1 MYDGQR
7 KERLTFFK
15 AEIRPKHADVLL
27 FACCLCSGLVDSTL
41 YNAYNTFVS
50 MQTGNTIFVGL
61 GASNQNPR
69 PYGWARSLTSIGCF
83 IIGSFIFARLNRLF
97 GAKKRGTLILSFS
110 LQVIMLILTACLVQS
125 GVIAGLPL
133 HNLSTAEPDWTQE
146 VPIVLLSIQSAGQI
160 VASRALGYNEIP
172 TVVITSLLCDL
183 MSDPKLFLLR
193 NEKRDRRIIAFV
205 LTLVGAIAG
214 GWITKGTGDIY
225 AVLWIAAGIKLGI
238 ASAWMFWKE
247 ELDLST

>member
-1 MYDGQR
+1 MFLSPRVLNDTKGR
-7 KERLTFFK
+7 RRRIA
-15 AEIRPKHADVLL
+15 AE
-27 FACCLCSGLVDSTL
+27 
-41 YNAYNTFVS
+41 
-50 MQTGNTIFVGL
+50 TG
-61 GASNQNPR
+61 
-69 PYGWARSLTSIGCF
+69 
-83 IIGSFIFARLNRLF
+83 GSFIFARLNRLF
-97 GAKKRGTLILSFS
+97 GPKKRGTLILSFG
-110 LQVIMLILTACLVQS
+110 LQVVMLILTACLVQS

-133 HNLSTAEPDWTQE
+133 HNLATTEPDWTQE

-225 AVLWIAAGIKLGI
+225 AALWIAAGIKLGI
-238 ASAWMFWKE
+238 ASAWLFWKE

>member
-7 KERLTFFK
+7 KERLTFLK
-15 AEIRPKHADVLL
+15 AEIQPAHADVLL

-50 MQTGNTIFVGL
+50 MQTGNTIFVG
-61 GASNQNPR
+61 
-69 PYGWARSLTSIGCF
+69 
-83 IIGSFIFARLNRLF
+83 SFIFARLNRLF
-97 GAKKRGTLILSFS
+97 GPKKRGTLILSFG
-110 LQVIMLILTACLVQS
+110 LQVVMLILTACLVQS

-133 HNLSTAEPDWTQE
+133 HNLATAEPDWTQE

-225 AVLWIAAGIKLGI
+225 AALWIAAGIKLGI
-238 ASAWMFWKE
+238 ASAWLFWKE

>member
-1 MYDGQR
+1 
-7 KERLTFFK
+7 
-15 AEIRPKHADVLL
+15 
-27 FACCLCSGLVDSTL
+27 
-41 YNAYNTFVS
+41 
-50 MQTGNTIFVGL
+50 
-61 GASNQNPR
+61 
-69 PYGWARSLTSIGCF
+69 
-83 IIGSFIFARLNRLF
+83 
-97 GAKKRGTLILSFS
+97 
-110 LQVIMLILTACLVQS
+110 MLILTACLVQS